1 MKKTILIVDDEPNI
15 RLLFK
20 DEFSR
25 EGYSVIE
32 AENGSVA
39 LKLLEEQD
47 IHLIVL
53 DIQMP
58 VMDGLDFLTHLRKS
72 DRKIPVVLCTAYG
85 QHKQDL
91 VSWAADRYIVKSGDL
106 LELKKSV
113 KELLPI

>member
-15 RLLFK
+15 RLLYN
-20 DEFSR
+20 DEFSK

-32 AENGSVA
+32 AENGAVA
-39 LKLLEEQD
+39 LELLEKQNV
-47 IHLIVL
+47 HLIIL

-72 DRKIPVVLCTAYG
+72 DHKIPVVLCTAYG

-106 LELKKSV
+106 LELKNSV
-113 KELLPI
+113 KELLPV